1 MPTDNLE
8 ESKDELEEGPDFIYS
23 NTPTSATDM
32 INIAVSENG
41 AILMQLLSFIP
52 EAVIE
57 NHRTML
63 NPAYVEEFIDELCE
77 AVDYYPKKPKKKSK
91 K

>member
-1 MPTDNLE
+1 MSTDNLE
-8 ESKDELEEGPDFIYS
+8 ESKDEIEEPEFIHS
-23 NTPTSATDM
+23 NTPTSSTDM
-32 INIAVSENG
+32 INIAVSKNG

-63 NPAYVEEFIDELCE
+63 NPAYVEELIDELCD
-77 AVDYYPKKPKKKSK
+77 AADYYPKKPKKKSK